1 MDINQKIEI
10 IDKIVFIIYHQL
22 FRQTGYYFI
31 NGEKR
36 AAILDLQPK
45 KELILNN
52 SVDLETRLQTII
64 EIADILFHLSGRTKL
79 KVNFEYH
86 RSIDV
91 FNDCKRQY
99 MEATDINER
108 LQKIVVVV
116 LVAHH
121 VGLTAGF
128 GKYFLSGDVRQSH
141 PEIRQLFSE
150 GGFIYPW

>member
-10 IDKIVFIIYHQL
+10 IDKIVFIINLQL
-22 FRQTGYYFI
+22 GRKSGYYYI

-36 AAILDLQPK
+36 AANVDLRPK
-45 KELILNN
+45 RELIINN

-64 EIADILFHLSGRTKL
+64 DIADILFKQAGCSKMKL
-79 KVNFEYH
+79 NFVYH
-86 RSIDV
+86 WAIDV
-91 FNDCKRQY
+91 YNDCKREY
-99 MEATDINER
+99 MESTDINER
-108 LQKIVVVV
+108 LQKLIVIV

-121 VGLTAGF
+121 MGLTNGL